1 MRTLV
6 YTAIGALLVTATG
19 YGALTLYHTEPKA
32 PTGQTATVSPV
43 NAVLGNASYRSL
55 FGEAPSSNTSERL
68 RLQTH
73 LAYVEAL
80 LRSRPRPSLSS
91 AQRTRRAKLLDTLH
105 EYWTAGQFPRNTEIP
120 GRTPVFIDG
129 QGRLCAVGYLI
140 AATAGR
146 SLAERIDTR
155 FHLAD
160 VRNMDLP
167 AIDRWATRN
176 GFTRRELAMIQPMY
190 CGNVPQEGPCYY
202 YRDEDEDASAL
213 EVTALSAS
221 VGASL
226 LNGVLLEREIP
237 SVVGGS
243 VGVAG
248 GATSLSIGLTDR
260 AEYPTASSLVG
271 VTSIVLGSWNL
282 ISAVTSSR
290 TEEKS
295 SRTAAQ
301 HPQLQDLKVS
311 PTTITTVDGSTK
323 PGVRATIQF

>member
-6 YTAIGALLVTATG
+6 HTAIGALLVAALG
-19 YGALTLYHTEPKA
+19 YGALTLYHTESTASPG
-32 PTGQTATVSPV
+32 PTASVSPV
-43 NAVLGNASYRSL
+43 NAVLGNASYRTL
-55 FGEAPSSNTSERL
+55 FGEPPSSNTPERL
-68 RLQTH
+68 RIQTH

-105 EYWTAGQFPRNTEIP
+105 EYWTAGQFPRNTEIS

-129 QGRLCAVGYLI
+129 QGRLCAVGSLI
-140 AATAGR
+140 ATTAGR
-146 SLAERIDTR
+146 SLAERIDAR
-155 FHLAD
+155 YHLAD
-160 VRNMDLP
+160 VRNMNLP
-167 AIDRWATRN
+167 ALDRWATHN
-176 GFTRRELAMIQPMY
+176 GVTRRELAMIQPMY
-190 CGNVPQEGPCYY
+190 CGTASHPDPCY

-226 LNGVLLEREIP
+226 LNGVLLERDTP

-243 VGVAG
+243 AGVAG

-260 AEYPTASSLVG
+260 AEYPTVSSLAG

-282 ISAVTSSR
+282 ISAV
-290 TEEKS
+290 KS
-295 SRTAAQ
+295 SRTKEKSSPTASQ
-301 HPQLQDLKVS
+301 HSQRQNLQVS
-311 PTTITTVDGSTK
+311 PTTITTVDGSTM
-323 PGVRATIQF
+323 PGVRATIEF